1 MTDTK
6 DTPDREME
14 FGDPN
19 ESGFRTIVST
29 MDPSKIKG
37 ATPSDFISAHVT
49 SEGEGEYNIV
59 LEYGIPIKSYAVAGM
74 RGTLGEMKNIV
85 TIMLKTIEMIEEK
98 HESWE
103 KRSEG
108 D

>member
-1 MTDTK
+1 MSESRDPI
-6 DTPDREME
+6 DHEHE